1 LSIPEVSRKPLQE
14 IPMRANLGLSV
25 FAGLVIGGIIGV
37 VLDISEVPAGSAIG
51 TFVGGLV
58 AALLL
63 YAERRRALIAGF
75 LVGIFSFPIQLLMFL
90 ALVSARLYMP
100 PEVPE
105 ISQGV
110 LLAALAVTLLMQIVG
125 GIVGGLLGSVIRHP
139 PQGTVEAPRPYL
151 PPPPSRPEKYCIQ
164 CGAGL
169 AKETLICPACGAKQ
183 PS

>member
-1 LSIPEVSRKPLQE
+1 
-14 IPMRANLGLSV
+14 MRANMGLSV
-25 FAGLVIGGIIGV
+25 FVGLVIGGVIGV
-37 VLDISEVPAGSAIG
+37 VLTIKEVPAGDAIG

-63 YAERRRALIAGF
+63 YAERRRALIGGF
-75 LVGIFSFPIQLLMFL
+75 LVGIFGFPIQLLILL
-90 ALVSARLYMP
+90 ALISAHLYA
-100 PEVPE
+100 PEVSPE
-105 ISQGV
+105 VAEMSQEA
-110 LLAALAVTLLMQIVG
+110 LLAALAVNLLLQIAG
-125 GIVGGLLGSVIRHP
+125 GIVGGLLGSLIRHP
-139 PQGTVEAPRPYL
+139 PQGTVEAPPPYL